1 MATIWGDMRFV
12 VRVLIECIFGV
23 EDVPDCNADLF

>member
-1 MATIWGDMRFV
+1 MWGDMRFV
-12 VRVLIECIFGV
+12 VSVLIRFIFGV